1 MTIQAGV
8 GVSTNRNPKVAGKEA
23 ARKALDVAKLERPD
37 FVFMFATVGYPQK
50 DILNAVRQATAQAP
64 LCGCSGEG
72 IIAQD
77 IADES
82 NFSVAVMVLKSDDLK
97 FFHGL
102 SAGLKADSEAVGRD
116 MGRSLQHHIG
126 DDTKALFV
134 FGDGLTINFDSFQRG
149 VGETISKGVNLPMFG
164 GVSADNG
171 AFRQTYQYC
180 DDRVASDSV
189 VWAMLRGKTSILS
202 CVNHGCVP
210 IGGKRTVTRAKGS
223 VIYEID
229 RQPALEVLK
238 EYLLPEEINNWGKAV
253 LSLCLG
259 FKTPAYLEGYDE
271 YMIRFIPAKDDAG
284 RSISIQTEI
293 REGCDIWMTRRDA
306 DRMAE
311 GLKRAADD
319 IVSRSG
325 SQKPKL
331 IFQFDC
337 CGRGKVILQ
346 ESVKHKFL
354 NDIQQ
359 KIGPKTPWI
368 GFYTLGEIGPVGN
381 YNCFHNYSIVL
392 AALY

>member
-8 GVSTNRNPKVAGKEA
+8 GVSTNRNPKAAGKEA
-23 ARKALDVAKLERPD
+23 ATKALNAADLERPD

-72 IIAQD
+72 IIAKG
-77 IADES
+77 ITDES

-102 SAGLKADSEAVGRD
+102 SAGLKADSGAVGRD
-116 MGRSLQHHIG
+116 VGRSLQHHMG
-126 DDTKALFV
+126 DDAKALFV

-149 VGETISKGVNLPMFG
+149 IGETISRGINLPMFG
-164 GVSADNG
+164 GVSADNW
-171 AFRQTYQYC
+171 AFKQTYQYC
-180 DDRVASDSV
+180 DDKVASDSV
-189 VWAMLRGKTSILS
+189 AWAMLRGKTSILS

-210 IGGKRTVTRAKGS
+210 IGGKRTVTRANGN

-229 RQPALEVLK
+229 GQPALEVLK
-238 EYLLPEEINNWGKAV
+238 EYLLPEEINNWEKAV
-253 LSLCLG
+253 ISLCLG
-259 FKTPAYLEGYDE
+259 FKTPAYLEGYDD
-271 YMIRFIPAKDDAG
+271 YMIRFIPAKDDAAK
-284 RSISIQTEI
+284 SISIQTEI
-293 REGCDIWMTRRDA
+293 LEGCDIWMTRRDA
-306 DRMAE
+306 DRMAA
-311 GLKRAADD
+311 GLKQAAND

-325 SQKPKL
+325 SQKPRL

-346 ESVKHKFL
+346 ESMRNRFL
-354 NDIQQ
+354 YDIQQ
-359 KIGPKTPWI
+359 QVGPETPWI

-381 YNCFHNYSIVL
+381 HNCFHNYSIVL